1 MGNKQTGLDESTFV
15 NGGVLKWQFSG
26 GRRDDHKLA
35 AVWLSPFFVQFHHS
49 SNSNLV
55 YLYNDSYRIT
65 GSSPLLSL
73 CFYN

>member
-15 NGGVLKWQFSG
+15 NGGVLKWRFSG
-26 GRRDDHKLA
+26 GDDHKLA

-49 SNSNLV
+49 SNSNLA
-55 YLYNDSYRIT
+55 YLNNDSYKIT